1 MARAN
6 RQSVAVGDRKFI
18 EEVKT
23 HLRVEAIG
31 RRIREQVGNLLTLR
45 ERSLAYNADFGIKKD
60 PNHRAVDG
68 LRSADA
74 SLRIFRG
81 HNTNNSATHEAQK
94 NSVLFFTDCFPGNA
108 KAATD

>member
-45 ERSLAYNADFGIKKD
+45 ERSPA
-60 PNHRAVDG
+60 
-68 LRSADA
+68 
-74 SLRIFRG
+74 
-81 HNTNNSATHEAQK
+81 
-94 NSVLFFTDCFPGNA
+94 
-108 KAATD
+108 